1 MPEKPETDATSEQE
15 SPESPGSPE
24 SQDDVKVR
32 FREALERKQ
41 AMNRTGEGHADARS
55 KVHDA
60 HGPAAGRRQFRRKSG

>member
-1 MPEKPETDATSEQE
+1 MPEKPETDTSSEQ
-15 SPESPGSPE
+15 PTE
-24 SQDDVKVR
+24 SQEDEDVKAR

-41 AMNRTGEGHADARS
+41 AKNRMGEGHADARS

>member
-1 MPEKPETDATSEQE
+1 MPEEPDTDANIEQPGEAQDSEPQ
-15 SPESPGSPE
+15 
-24 SQDDVKVR
+24 DVKSR

-41 AMNRTGEGHADARS
+41 AQNRMGEGHADARS

>member
-1 MPEKPETDATSEQE
+1 MPDEPETDASSEQE
-15 SPESPGSPE
+15 SQE
-24 SQDDVKVR
+24 SQDDVKAR

-41 AMNRTGEGHADARS
+41 ARNRMGEDHADARS

>member
-1 MPEKPETDATSEQE
+1 MPEKPETDANSEQE
-15 SPESPGSPE
+15 TE
-24 SQDDVKVR
+24 SQDDVKAR

-41 AMNRTGEGHADARS
+41 AMNRMGEDHADARS